1 MAIVGSYN
9 NKLGNGSSNGG
20 SSRGRSY
27 GLMLLLAFG
36 AALLGVMILHKLRE
50 RRIFNLLIKEK
61 DSQLFSFHLL
71 LQKER
76 DYMKE
81 VKSKNEEMKAKI
93 YSLRTKKMELDRRLL
108 EMQSTIDSLKDEQRT
123 MEIAIEEKQNEI
135 KMLRAQDQISNE
147 KENNQVAALVERLK
161 QKEAE
166 IEDLKRCLRN
176 PENAGSV
183 NNTAEA
189 EQKGKSGSEDNGERR
204 IIEEGETAKLEDENG
219 NRVGDQS
226 VKDGVTENPT
236 IEGQEHDKN
245 EDSKDENV
253 SLSLNIV
260 ANSTGAISRNMV
272 GKDMDGEELKVEGD
286 GQLGNMKSHKMT
298 GVLKEE

>member
-1 MAIVGSYN
+1 
-9 NKLGNGSSNGG
+9 
-20 SSRGRSY
+20 
-27 GLMLLLAFG
+27 
-36 AALLGVMILHKLRE
+36 
-50 RRIFNLLIKEK
+50 
-61 DSQLFSFHLL
+61 
-71 LQKER
+71 
-76 DYMKE
+76 MKE

-147 KENNQVAALVERLK
+147 KENNQVAALVESLK

-166 IEDLKRCLRN
+166 IEDLKRCLQN

-219 NRVGDQS
+219 NKVGDQS

-260 ANSTGAISRNMV
+260 ANSTGANSRNMV

-286 GQLGNMKSHKMT
+286 GQLGKHVKSQDEGEENPGSVEGGMKLEIRDGFEKNGKRGSVGDNVQGKRWRQIAKSRRLEKSGKLSRVT
-298 GVLKEE
+298 RRRSVRFYKR